1 MKQTIEE
8 ESFLLTILFYFNKA
22 IINFRMKCFGNIF
35 SSSKPAFKLLVVLV
49 VVVLSLLFMIVAVL
63 FSYSFAFVSA
73 TSFPDIGLRLNQQL
87 ENTVTTAT
95 RHLGVSQNSI
105 FSDRNPSDTQ
115 GNGNGSGSMISP
127 NSFNFSDLGIEAKNM
142 NNWIM
147 VNHDIYGTRNSNQTI
162 INKENVATLQVKWRL
177 INDVEIQDPPI
188 VIGNKGYVQDY
199 AGTII
204 AFDADTGEVLWKLK
218 AGNGPTMGLTFN
230 KGIVF
235 AATAY
240 NATVVAIN
248 ATDGEIVWQSPVL
261 GNPKIGYNIPSPPIV
276 WKNYVIVGSAA
287 GGDVPNGVGLVQGNI
302 TALNITDGRI
312 IWNLHTTKGEWVNPR
327 TAPPYNGDAS
337 AWSGGSLDPE
347 TGIIYIPL
355 GSPSPN
361 FNATTRQQ
369 TPNLYANHMIAVNI
383 VSGQIIWAT
392 PFIDY
397 GTVLNVRVPD
407 THDWDTSWGS
417 SISKVTFDN
426 GTKRKIVIGHD
437 KMGNVIAMDAA
448 TGKEIWWK
456 TLGKQYNTDSIPLP
470 NGSGMVWSYGVDDY
484 HAVDNNSNTL
494 FITATNR
501 GVNYFTDGIAGH
513 KIAAPHTIKQ
523 GHLNGT
529 IIAMDLRNGNI
540 KWQDKTDFPPRVS
553 PLVTNDIVFAGYIPF
568 TESAKM
574 TKTNHPK
581 TTSSGMILALD
592 KDTGEKL
599 WEYNVNGA
607 IAQVGPSI
615 GNGMLFV
622 PTDEIQVQSKDTP
635 RGKGSIVAFGLP

>member
-1 MKQTIEE
+1 M
-8 ESFLLTILFYFNKA
+8 LW
-22 IINFRMKCFGNIF
+22 NIF
-35 SSSKPAFKLLVVLV
+35 CSSKKAFKLIVVAA
-49 VVVLSLLFMIVAVL
+49 VLSILLMVIAVL
-63 FSYSFAFVSA
+63 FSYSFASA
-73 TSFPDIGLRLNQQL
+73 SASSFPDIGLRLTQQL
-87 ENTVTTAT
+87 ENTAITAT
-95 RHLGVSQNSI
+95 RQLDVSQNSI
-105 FSDRNPSDTQ
+105 FSNINPSVTQ
-115 GNGNGSGSMISP
+115 DNNGSSSTVSS
-127 NSFNFSDLGIEAKNM
+127 NSFNSDLGTESKNT
-142 NNWIM
+142 NNWIT
-147 VNHDIYGTRNSNQTI
+147 VNHDIYGTRDSSQTI

-188 VIGNKGYVQDY
+188 IIGKKGYVQDY
-199 AGTII
+199 AGTVI
-204 AFDADTGEVLWKLK
+204 AFDVDTGEVLWKIK

-230 KGIVF
+230 NDTIY

-276 WKNYVIVGSAA
+276 WKDYVIVGSAG

-302 TALNITDGRI
+302 TALNIIDGSI

-361 FNATTRQQ
+361 FNATTRQS
-369 TPNLYANHMIAVNI
+369 PNLYANHMIAVN
-383 VSGQIIWAT
+383 VTNGKIIWAT

-417 SISKVTFDN
+417 SVSKVTFDN
-426 GTKRKIVIGHD
+426 GTHAKVVIGHD
-437 KMGNVIAMDAA
+437 KMGNVIAMDAS

-456 TLGKQYNTDSIPLP
+456 TLGKQYNTDTIPLP

-529 IIAMDLRNGNI
+529 IIAMDLRTGNI
-540 KWQDKTDFPPRVS
+540 KWIYQTAFPPRVS
-553 PLVTNDIVFAGYIPF
+553 PLVTNGIVFTGYIPF
-568 TESAKM
+568 TENAKSR
-574 TKTNHPK
+574 TNHVK
-581 TTSSGMILALD
+581 TTSSGVILALD
-592 KDTGEKL
+592 KETGEKL
-599 WEYNVNGA
+599 WEYDVNGP
-607 IAQVGPSI
+607 IGQVGPSI

-622 PTDEIQVQSKDTP
+622 PTDVSKE
-635 RGKGSIVAFGLP
+635 KGGGGEGAIVAFGLR

>member
-1 MKQTIEE
+1 VLCIISLAVACLFLGAFTLPNN
-8 ESFLLTILFYFNKA
+8 SFADIGIRLIQQQIKDTVAVTSATEQLGVIHYLSSSDQNTLDTILD
-22 IINFRMKCFGNIF
+22 
-35 SSSKPAFKLLVVLV
+35 SSSRA
-49 VVVLSLLFMIVAVL
+49 S
-63 FSYSFAFVSA
+63 SY
-73 TSFPDIGLRLNQQL
+73 
-87 ENTVTTAT
+87 
-95 RHLGVSQNSI
+95 NS
-105 FSDRNPSDTQ
+105 SN
-115 GNGNGSGSMISP
+115 
-127 NSFNFSDLGIEAKNM
+127 SDLGIQAKNT
-142 NNWIM
+142 NNWLT

-188 VIGNKGYVQDY
+188 IIGNTGYVQDY
-199 AGTII
+199 AGTVI
-204 AFDADTGEVLWKLK
+204 AFDANTGEVLWKLK
-218 AGNGPTMGLTFN
+218 AGNGPTMGLTFD

-240 NATVVAIN
+240 NASVIAIN
-248 ATDGEIVWQSPVL
+248 ATDGRIIWQSQEL
-261 GNPKIGYNIPSPPIV
+261 GDPKTGYNIPSQPIV
-276 WKNYVIVGSAA
+276 WKDYVIVGSA
-287 GGDVPNGVGLVQGNI
+287 GGTGPLNGVGTVRGNI
-302 TALNITDGRI
+302 TAMNSTNGAIV
-312 IWNLHTTKGEWVNPR
+312 WNLDTTAGEWVNPN
-327 TAPPYNGDAS
+327 TAPPYNSGAT

-347 TGIIYIPL
+347 TGIIYMPL
-355 GSPSPN
+355 GSASPN

-383 VSGQIIWAT
+383 TNGKIIWAT

-397 GTVLNVRVPD
+397 GTVLHVRVPD

-417 SISKVTFDN
+417 SVSKVTFDN
-426 GTKRKIVIGHD
+426 GTHAKVVIGHD

-484 HAVDNNSNTL
+484 HAVDNNTL
-494 FITATNR
+494 YITATNR

-540 KWQDKTDFPPRVS
+540 KWQRQAEFPPRVS

-568 TESAKM
+568 TEK
-574 TKTNHPK
+574 TKTK
-581 TTSSGMILALD
+581 TSSGVILALD
-592 KDTGEKL
+592 KETGEKL
-599 WEYNVNGA
+599 WEYNVKAA
-607 IAQVGPSI
+607 IGQVGPSI

-622 PTDEIQVQSKDTP
+622 PTDKIQAQAKGTP
-635 RGKGSIVAFGLP
+635 RIGGSIVAFGLTK